1 MKAMTEATGDN
12 GAAAAAAATAAT
24 AAATAA
30 AAAAPKWYAGADAAT
45 IGHLQSH
52 GWDVKTPTEAALAA
66 VQSHQAAAKLIGHP
80 PEKVARIPEP
90 NDEAGWK
97 TFYEKLGAPTDPK
110 QYDFS
115 KVTFADPAQG
125 DFVRAQAAALH
136 LSQNAALTL
145 AQNIIKDRATAAA
158 SVLADKTAA
167 LATEREA
174 LMKDWGADAEAN
186 LFVVRQTAAAL
197 GVSKEQVDALE
208 KMDGMGYAKV
218 MEMFRNIG
226 SKIGEDKFV
235 RNTSPN
241 GAGVMSGEQAASRK
255 AELLSDSAW
264 TARYSGGDKAALREM
279 VALNTILL
287 AAGKSV

>member
-1 MKAMTEATGDN
+1 MSNVDTTTT
-12 GAAAAAAATAAT
+12 AAAPAATT
-24 AAATAA
+24 AAATT
-30 AAAAPKWYAGADAAT
+30 AAPAAKWYDGAEASL

-52 GWDVKTPTEAALAA
+52 GWDTKTPTEAALAA

-97 TFYEKLGAPTDPK
+97 SFYERLGAPSDAK
-110 QYDFS
+110 AYDFS

-136 LSQNAALTL
+136 LNQNAALVL
-145 AQNIIKDRATAAA
+145 AQNVVANAAKAAAATLADNTAAIN
-158 SVLADKTAA
+158 
-167 LATEREA
+167 TERDA
-174 LMKDWGADAEAN
+174 LKKDWGANEAAN
-186 LFVVRQTAAAL
+186 LFTIRRTAEAL

-218 MEMFRNIG
+218 MAMFLNIG
-226 SKIGEDKFV
+226 SKMGEDTFV
-235 RNTSPN
+235 RNTAP
-241 GAGVMSGEQAASRK
+241 GGTGLMSGEQASARK

-264 TARYSGGDKAALREM
+264 TARYQAGGKTELREM
-279 VALNTILL
+279 LAVQTVLL
-287 AAGKSV
+287 AAGK